1 MSTGR
6 PMRDTTTPCE
16 RFVYWGL
23 VGLLF
28 WAPLPFGSNRPW
40 AVALMVIWVAVLG
53 MVWSIGWAAGQCA
66 VHSSFYRG
74 RLAFVLLCA
83 WAALVSLQLV
93 LLPGHWVALVSPG
106 AAAVYGAPYGAA
118 ARHAITLSIDT
129 SATARYQLL
138 TLALAGYFALMLLV
152 IQRTERL
159 KHFALMLVMSGV
171 MCSVLAL
178 YLHFTGAAYTLF
190 FEAMTHEVAKG
201 PFVNRNHLAAYLEIC
216 LACGVGLIVAEFTP
230 AQLTTWKQRARWLL
244 RLLLSSKVRVRLLLI
259 VMVIA
264 LILTRSRMGNS
275 AFFVALIAGGFIAL
289 LCLKAGWKT
298 ILLFLGSMIILDVVV
313 IGSWIGLDH
322 VVKRMQQTAISADI
336 KQRQGWQEQSVEE
349 RTDQGVSALASIKA
363 FPLVGVGSG
372 AFEAMYPEYKQ
383 PGYTMSL
390 DHAHNDYVEFLVEA
404 GPLGMLLL
412 AALFALLLMRCV
424 LTIARSHRATQRGL
438 ALGGVIGLVAIAIHL
453 TVEFALQIP
462 AVALAL
468 TALMAIGTSAAQAQS
483 FEPNQN
489 ARRNGSGSDED

>member
-1 MSTGR
+1 
-6 PMRDTTTPCE
+6 
-16 RFVYWGL
+16 
-23 VGLLF
+23 
-28 WAPLPFGSNRPW
+28 
-40 AVALMVIWVAVLG
+40 
-53 MVWSIGWAAGQCA
+53 
-66 VHSSFYRG
+66 
-74 RLAFVLLCA
+74 
-83 WAALVSLQLV
+83 
-93 LLPGHWVALVSPG
+93 
-106 AAAVYGAPYGAA
+106 
-118 ARHAITLSIDT
+118 
-129 SATARYQLL
+129 
-138 TLALAGYFALMLLV
+138 
-152 IQRTERL
+152 
-159 KHFALMLVMSGV
+159 
-171 MCSVLAL
+171 
-178 YLHFTGAAYTLF
+178 
-190 FEAMTHEVAKG
+190 
-201 PFVNRNHLAAYLEIC
+201 
-216 LACGVGLIVAEFTP
+216 
-230 AQLTTWKQRARWLL
+230 
-244 RLLLSSKVRVRLLLI
+244 
-259 VMVIA
+259 
-264 LILTRSRMGNS
+264 
-275 AFFVALIAGGFIAL
+275 
-289 LCLKAGWKT
+289 
-298 ILLFLGSMIILDVVV
+298 MIILDVVV

-349 RTDQGVSALASIKA
+349 RTDQGVSALASIKS